1 MWLKPVGQR
10 PGRSE
15 ARTGGW
21 PSTSPGLRE
30 ALALDTQGPPSWDQ
44 GRDQGQRGSLR
55 ALLGPHSPCSYP
67 SKKDKI
73 STRFFPFVYLLNFF
87 FK

>member
-1 MWLKPVGQR
+1 MWLEPVGQC

-15 ARTGGW
+15 ACAGEW
-21 PSTSPGLRE
+21 PSISPGLRE
-30 ALALDTQGPPSWDQ
+30 ALTLDTQGPPSWDQ
-44 GRDQGQRGSLR
+44 GRDQEQRGSLR
-55 ALLGPHSPCSYP
+55 ALLGPHPPGSYP

-87 FK
+87 F